1 MLGLNGAL
9 VLLIHLQ
16 NDPAG
21 RSSATSCRLP
31 AAGTAQLSGLTSK
44 HLHGREGGETPW
56 STKLVTGKA
65 STFRAGISRLTSICF
80 VSLGKSPA

>member
-31 AAGTAQLSGLTSK
+31 AAGTAFRFNLKTCMGVK
-44 HLHGREGGETPW
+44 GEKPPW

-65 STFRAGISRLTSICF
+65 STFQAGISRLTSTCF
-80 VSLGKSPA
+80 VSLGKSLA